1 MKSTKKPIGRRRIIA
16 WGLFLSLVLTLLLT
30 SNPLTIPP
38 CEAVTEQE
46 IHNAVLGRTGV
57 DLNRM
62 DLNEDGKVDV
72 SDIVYLKRHPF
83 EFGIPAGEHAGTM
96 YRDNGNLIAGIR
108 GNFGQIPFV
117 LKITNDSPLE
127 GEIDNSQSN
136 NSLYFFQEKLPV
148 TFVDDVAGD
157 LHASVTFETIAPNL
171 VPDGMLTRTITFLGS
186 FDDPEHRLMSGT
198 YEEQILGFK
207 DNRGNDIEIILTGKF
222 TFVFNRI

>member
-1 MKSTKKPIGRRRIIA
+1 MKSTKKPVGRRRIIA
-16 WGLFLSLVLTLLLT
+16 WGLFLSLVFTLLLT

-38 CEAVTEQE
+38 CKAVTESE
-46 IHNAVLGRTGV
+46 IRDAILGRTEP
-57 DLNRM
+57 DLNTM

-72 SDIVYLKRHPF
+72 GDIVCLKKHPF
-83 EFGIPAGEHAGTM
+83 EFDIPVGEHVGTM
-96 YRDNGNLIAGIR
+96 YRDNGDLIAGIR

-117 LKITNDSPLE
+117 IKITNDSPLE

-136 NSLYFFQEKLPV
+136 NSLYFSQEKLPV
-148 TFVDDVAGD
+148 NFVDDVAVD

-171 VPDGMLTRTITFLGS
+171 LPDGALIRTITFLGS
-186 FDDPEHRLMSGT
+186 FVDSEHLLMSGT